1 MYVFKTLKVALFSAI
16 VSLTGCEKAEQVNVE
31 IKPVME
37 PKTLKADTVYSN
49 GKVITVNDKQPRAAA
64 VAVKDGKIIY
74 VGDIRGVKPLIAAT
88 TRQVNLDGKTMVPGF
103 VDAHGHVVSAGI
115 QAASANLL
123 PMPDG
128 NVNSFKELSDTMS
141 LWANSEAGKT
151 FIDNTGWLVGFGF
164 DDSQLSEQVFPTAN
178 ILNEVSNDKPVM
190 IIHQSGHFGVFNQ
203 QALEKAGIDDCTKKV
218 SGGVIRC
225 QADGVTPNG
234 VLEENAFF
242 SALAIF
248 QANVEDAYN
257 LELFSKGMQ
266 SFARFGYTTAQEGR
280 AFAPTLAVAE
290 AKANGM
296 DLPIDV
302 ALYVD
307 YTSKDALKTS
317 KFYSGS
323 GYEGIAYTNGLR
335 IAGLKMTLDG
345 SPQGKT
351 AWLSKPYFVP
361 PEGQDASYLGYPA
374 MTAEQVESEIMD
386 AYAQNRQV
394 LAHCNGDAAIDRYL
408 DAIEKAVTKYGLKDR
423 RIVLIH
429 GQTLRKDQISRLKR
443 LNVIPSLFPM
453 HTFYWGEWHKASV
466 LGPERAAYISPTR
479 DVLDAGLI
487 FTSHHDAPVALPD
500 SMRVLSATVTRVT
513 RSGEVLGADQRVTP
527 YEGLK
532 AITIWP
538 AYQHFE
544 EKQKGSIEV
553 GKQADFVILSDNPLT
568 VDPLTIA
575 DIKVLKT
582 INDDKEVFTYQDS
595 TANLV
600 GADKDEHGC
609 IGSAGY
615 QWCSNLKQ
623 CIRPWELAKMK
634 NLVDDSK
641 ESIATV
647 CDAETSNKRALV
659 GGDRDEHGCIGSAGY
674 QWCSSLKQ
682 CIRPW
687 ELAKMKNLA
696 DDSKESIA
704 TVCDAETSNK
714 GALVGGDRDEHG
726 CISSAGY
733 QWCSSLKQCIR
744 PWELAK
750 KKNLADDSE
759 KSISDFCKGNLL

>member
-1 MYVFKTLKVALFSAI
+1 MQKLQVIKVVLLTATLG
-16 VSLTGCEKAEQVNVE
+16 LTACEKNKQVE
-31 IKPVME
+31 AKPKPAVSQE
-37 PKTLKADTVYSN
+37 SESADTIYFN
-49 GKVITVNDKQPRAAA
+49 GKVITVNDKQPKATV
-64 VAVKDGKIIY
+64 VAVKDGKILY
-74 VGDIRGVKPLIAAT
+74 VGDIRGSKPLTSESTKKVDLA
-88 TRQVNLDGKTMVPGF
+88 GKTMVPGF

-128 NVNSFKELSDTMS
+128 NVNNFNELSDVMS
-141 LWANSEAGKT
+141 SWGNSEAGKI

-164 DDSQLSEQVFPTAN
+164 DDSQLAEQLFPTAET
-178 ILNEVSNDKPVM
+178 LNAINDKKPMM

-203 QALEKAGIDDCTKKV
+203 QALDKAGIDDCTKKV

-225 QADGVTPNG
+225 KADGVTPNG

-248 QANVEDAYN
+248 QANVDDAYN
-257 LELFSKGMQ
+257 LELFSKGMH

-280 AFAPTLAVAE
+280 AFAPTLVVAE

-296 DLPIDV
+296 ALPIDV

-307 YTSKDALKTS
+307 YTAKDALKTS

-323 GYEGIAYTNGLR
+323 GYDGIGYTNGLR
-335 IAGLKMTLDG
+335 IAGVKMTLDG

-374 MTAEQVESEIMD
+374 MTEEQVETEIMD

-408 DAIEKAVTKYGLKDR
+408 DAIEKAVAKYGVNDR
-423 RIVLIH
+423 RVVLIH
-429 GQTLRKDQISRLKR
+429 GQTMRKDQISRLKT
-443 LNVIPSLFPM
+443 LDVIPSLFPM
-453 HTFYWGEWHKASV
+453 HTFYWGEWHKTSV

-513 RSGEVLGADQRVTP
+513 RSGEILGADQRVTP

-544 EKQKGSIEV
+544 ENQKGSIEV
-553 GKQADFVILSDNPLT
+553 GKQADFVVLSANPLT

-582 INDDKEVFTYQDS
+582 INDDKVVFTYKEES
-595 TANLV
+595 PKLV

-615 QWCSNLKQ
+615 QWCASIKQ
-623 CIRPWELAKMK
+623 CVRPWELAKTQ
-634 NLVDDSK
+634 NLVGDSADT
-641 ESIATV
+641 IA
-647 CDAETSNKRALV
+647 A
-659 GGDRDEHGCIGSAGY
+659 
-674 QWCSSLKQ
+674 
-682 CIRPW
+682 
-687 ELAKMKNLA
+687 
-696 DDSKESIA
+696 
-704 TVCDAETSNK
+704 
-714 GALVGGDRDEHG
+714 
-726 CISSAGY
+726 
-733 QWCSSLKQCIR
+733 
-744 PWELAK
+744 
-750 KKNLADDSE
+750 
-759 KSISDFCKGNLL
+759 FCKVKTQ